1 MSIRHRI
8 ARQVEQL
15 LQAEASPAGRWA
27 LVVAASLL
35 TLTVA
40 TLRISLEAHLGI
52 SLLLLPI
59 MLVAWY
65 VNATWAL
72 AVVALVVLS
81 WPAADRV
88 ALTESVP
95 VWVVNINSAVRASVF
110 SLVVLLTAA
119 LRAAY
124 RRQHVL
130 ATRDA
135 LTGLANRRHFM
146 AVAETER
153 RRARRYRHPI
163 TIGFLDL
170 DDFKSVNDRYSHETG
185 DQVLRLVGIHLLRR
199 LRNVDTAARLGGD
212 EFVVLLPQ
220 TTAQPGAS
228 AIADV
233 QRGVVR
239 ELRKQGFEVGLSAG
253 VATFLEPPDGVDEML
268 EVADQLMYEAKR
280 GDKGTLRQAVLPA
293 SSGRARAAAAAS
305 TRAG

>member
-1 MSIRHRI
+1 
-8 ARQVEQL
+8 
-15 LQAEASPAGRWA
+15 
-27 LVVAASLL
+27 
-35 TLTVA
+35 
-40 TLRISLEAHLGI
+40 
-52 SLLLLPI
+52 LLLLPI

-81 WPAADRV
+81 WHAADRV

-170 DDFKSVNDRYSHETG
+170 DDFKAVN
-185 DQVLRLVGIHLLRR
+185 HLLRR

-239 ELRKQGFEVGLSAG
+239 ELREQGFQVGLSAG

-280 GDKGTLRQAVLPA
+280 SDKGTLRQAVLPA
-293 SSGRARAAAAAS
+293 SSDRAPAAATAS
-305 TRAG
+305 TRTG